1 MEGSVQSSFPKKA
14 LAILVIND
22 AKTDIKIVWFF
33 PKSLDFFALI
43 QTFCPELQLQ
53 KLLMSSKKFDITIPE
68 SDKLCLRP
76 MKMLR
81 LFFVYVR
88 VV

>member
-14 LAILVIND
+14 SAILVINH

-68 SDKLCLRP
+68 SNKLCLRP

>member
-14 LAILVIND
+14 SAILVINH

>member
-14 LAILVIND
+14 WAILVINH
-22 AKTDIKIVWFF
+22 AKTDIKIVCFF

-43 QTFCPELQLQ
+43 QTFCPELKLQ
-53 KLLMSSKKFDITIPE
+53 KLLMSSKKFDVTILE
-68 SDKLCLRP
+68 SDKVCLHP

-81 LFFVYVR
+81 LFFVHVR
-88 VV
+88 VA